1 MCWGRRAR
9 IRRMKDW
16 QVFAARKD
24 LCARCSGKGTGL
36 MCVDCALVWF
46 EDQREFER
54 QLLEL
59 KKSELG

>member
-1 MCWGRRAR
+1 
-9 IRRMKDW
+9 MKDW